1 MDDITSNINITCD
14 MLIQIIRN
22 LVVLSNTSSN
32 ISPAAVSSLLEET
45 SNNTLPSMLSNSFDD
60 LSKYQYHLYHPLHNN
75 SQLNQFKMQSSLSEN
90 ISNPN
95 ISSSEIVLLDL
106 LVFLD

>member
-32 ISPAAVSSLLEET
+32 ISPAAVSSLLEEA
-45 SNNTLPSMLSNSFDD
+45 SNNPLPSILTDSFDD
-60 LSKYQYHLYHPLHNN
+60 LSKYQYHLYHPLHTN
-75 SQLNQFKMQSSLSEN
+75 SQLTQFKKNQT
-90 ISNPN
+90 
-95 ISSSEIVLLDL
+95 SSSALPSSNSKKNNEK
-106 LVFLD
+106 

>member
-32 ISPAAVSSLLEET
+32 IGPAAVTSLLEEAA
-45 SNNTLPSMLSNSFDD
+45 SNPLTNSFDD
-60 LSKYQYHLYHPLHNN
+60 LSKYQYHLYHPLHTN
-75 SQLNQFKMQSSLSEN
+75 SQLSQFKSSTKQSTSPKTINEK
-90 ISNPN
+90 
-95 ISSSEIVLLDL
+95 
-106 LVFLD
+106 